1 MSSTDPLDLQK
12 IEIKLAVVERELAE
26 QQEHC
31 YLMCRL
37 RDVFNDK
44 TNKTI
49 AELDEYCSQMFGYQE
64 EINDETITT
73 LKRHSWTLWC
83 VLIIS
88 ALAMAISIAALC
100 IVRNTHQNQP
110 QNREIIHEITA
121 IPMGTSIPAM
131 AILFPHEAILLP
143 SRCNSLSCCLSSS
156 CGVFCRFAALALK
169 CSCTLATSSS
179 VMGGSDSLS
188 SRIRSAV
195 FSPCSRASII
205 FFDIRSSD
213 FIVSPFLDVRL
224 FFGDYYSTPFREGF
238 LLAGNAGKGGA
249 V

>member
-1 MSSTDPLDLQK
+1 MSSAADFPDLQK
-12 IEIKLAVVERELAE
+12 IETKLAVVECELAK

-73 LKRHSWTLWC
+73 LKRHSRTMWC

-100 IVRNTHQNQP
+100 I
-110 QNREIIHEITA
+110 A
-121 IPMGTSIPAM
+121 
-131 AILFPHEAILLP
+131 
-143 SRCNSLSCCLSSS
+143 LSCE
-156 CGVFCRFAALALK
+156 
-169 CSCTLATSSS
+169 
-179 VMGGSDSLS
+179 
-188 SRIRSAV
+188 
-195 FSPCSRASII
+195 
-205 FFDIRSSD
+205 
-213 FIVSPFLDVRL
+213 FINPPFLGVRL

-238 LLAGNAGKGGA
+238 LRSQESGVKSQEIGGYAALLAKGGA
-249 V
+249 T